1 MIVGSMET
9 NRPSLPLMWLPIPL
23 EPVIWDYSR
32 LTPLHRPIR
41 WHVRLEERGRPGGRR
56 MLRGWRCAHGE
67 PDTNAFH

>member
-41 WHVRLEERGRPGGRR
+41 WHAQSEDQAEKATQRITTGKSASQ
-56 MLRGWRCAHGE
+56 LRY
-67 PDTNAFH
+67 